1 MRGLPPIPIMPVIT
15 WYELIQERID
25 EGLNEEWASLSEL
38 ARQVGVTK
46 SSIDFYRKGQRIPTA
61 PNLLALVEV
70 LWPNDSMRML
80 FKLSNLMKLDKPKNN

>member
-1 MRGLPPIPIMPVIT
+1 MKGLPPLPIMPVIR

-25 EGLNEEWASLSEL
+25 EEFPNLSEL

-61 PNLLALVEV
+61 PNLLSLVEV
-70 LWPNDSMRML
+70 LWPNDSMRMM
-80 FKLSNLMKLDKPKNN
+80 FKLSKMMREEQDGNGN